1 MFILAISCLST
12 SNLPWFMDL
21 TFQVPMPYCSLQ
33 NQTLLA
39 TCAFAGDSWKLTG
52 KSGVSYG
59 VTALSPGSWCA
70 QGLVCALQE
79 YVSLVPWKFCK
90 QIPLAFKVK
99 LFSPG
104 RPKKFEESDQEARDK
119 GRKVNNAQKL
129 MIQASHS
136 KKLGFY
142 SKVSEETQWFYVVKR
157 RFSLNST
164 LAIVWEWIRREK
176 GLQVT
181 LCH

>member
-1 MFILAISCLST
+1 MFTLAISCLST
-12 SNLPWFMDL
+12 FNLPWFMDL

-33 NQTLLA
+33 NQTLLS
-39 TCAFAGDSWKLTG
+39 TCASAGESWKLTG
-52 KSGVSYG
+52 KSGSFFYG
-59 VTALSPGSWCA
+59 VLSPGSWCA

-90 QIPLAFKVK
+90 QIPLAFK
-99 LFSPG
+99 LFSHG
-104 RPKKFEESDQEARDK
+104 RTKMFEKSDQEARDK
-119 GRKVNNAQKL
+119 SRKLNNAQKL
-129 MIQASHS
+129 MIQASHTQ

-157 RFSLNST
+157 RFSQYST

-176 GLQVT
+176 GL
-181 LCH
+181 